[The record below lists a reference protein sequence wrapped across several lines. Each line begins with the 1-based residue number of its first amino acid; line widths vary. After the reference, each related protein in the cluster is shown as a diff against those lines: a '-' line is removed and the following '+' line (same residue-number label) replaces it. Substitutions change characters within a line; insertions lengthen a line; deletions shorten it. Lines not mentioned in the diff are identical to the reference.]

1 MRITQLKL
9 YLVRHGEAKDASED
23 PKRGLTARG
32 REAIEWMA
40 AWASQAGVEPVQI
53 RHSGKRRA
61 EQTAMILAE
70 PIKPRKGVVSVTGLS
85 PNDDVRP
92 IVKALYKKNESVMLV
107 GHLPFMGRLASHLLV
122 NDSDHPMINFAAGQM
137 ICLVREGEEW
147 SLAWST
153 APNQI
158 V

>member
-1 MRITQLKL
+1 
-9 YLVRHGEAKDASED
+9 
-23 PKRGLTARG
+23 
-32 REAIEWMA
+32 MA
-40 AWASQAGVEPVQI
+40 AWASQADVHPVEI

-61 EQTAMILAE
+61 EQTAMILADRII
-70 PIKPRKGVVSVTGLS
+70 PAQGVVSVSGLS

-92 IVKALYKKNESVMLV
+92 VVKGLYKKNESVMLV

-137 ICLVREGEEW
+137 ICLVREGDGW

-153 APNQI
+153 APDQI